1 MLMKIEN
8 CNHFKKIFADP
19 PREYSA
25 APFWFLN
32 DDMQPD
38 DLRSQLQKM
47 QEKGI
52 YECIVHPRKGLSV
65 AYLSEA
71 WFDRVGVILDEAKR
85 LGMKIWVY
93 DEQDWP
99 SGYAGGKVIAENP
112 EYAAQ
117 CLSMEKIIPVMGKP
131 IEIKDI
137 PGKKLVRVIAAWSNQ
152 KFYDITDQPNWA
164 SQTLCW
170 EVFVLRSEKCGHCPA
185 YSDQPYIDLL
195 NRDAVATFVRLTH
208 AEYKKR
214 FPEHWGSTIKGFFTD
229 EPGFYQNY
237 IYQTR
242 NLNTIPWTADFPR
255 FFKEQCGY
263 DLMLYI
269 GALWDD
275 MADLSRK
282 VRQDF
287 YRVFTRMYNEN
298 FFKQIY
304 DICDADGLKSI
315 GHLHMEEHLSNA
327 VQMEGSFLEDMRYLH
342 IPGIDRIDRKRP
354 RITEKLGSSA
364 MHLYGRERCFSES
377 YGCFGW
383 GLTLQEMKAEADWQM
398 VQGVNMLVPHAF
410 FSSIEGFRKTESPPS
425 LFYQNPYWEH
435 FDNFAHYIR
444 RLSFAL
450 SAGDYAADILVYYPI
465 TSCYEHFTP
474 LSHYPVDRLDEQ
486 LITLCNN
493 LQTGQLDFDFVDDS
507 ALAERAAQQGDR
519 LKIGNTAYRCVV
531 LPPISNLPLETLS
544 CLCSFAHKGGKV
556 ICTSDLPVHAAYPQ
570 DDGEFA
576 VLWSK
581 LTSNENCIR
590 ATIDTVEK
598 VCRNQKLGSLCLQ
611 TRDEKIK
618 YMHRI
623 LPDGQLFFVINE
635 GEQPVSHM
643 IQIRGAGE
651 AQLLDPVTGTVG
663 FLPSLQT
670 PDGLTIPLRLDSFG
684 SALILIRDKAAPI
697 QLSNWTVTLPD
708 GSISSVLGD
717 WQQLGLKDYSGKLCY
732 ETAFS
737 YAGNGAE
744 LDLGWVCDVAQ
755 VTVNGHT
762 LEAKC
767 WKPYRWDI
775 SPFLHQGEN
784 TLCVTV
790 YNTLAN
796 ELTEE
801 KAPSGLFGPVVLEEK

>member
-1 MLMKIEN
+1 MKIEN
-8 CNHFKKIFADP
+8 CNHLKTLFADP

-32 DDMQPD
+32 DDMKPEE
-38 DLRSQLQKM
+38 LRLQLQKM

-52 YECIVHPRKGLSV
+52 YECVVHPRKGLSV
-65 AYLSEA
+65 EYLSED
-71 WFDRVGVILDEAKR
+71 WFSGIRVILDEAKR
-85 LGMKIWVY
+85 LGMKIWIY

-99 SGYAGGKVIAENP
+99 SGYAGGKVIRENP

-131 IEIKDI
+131 IQVKQI

-164 SQTLCW
+164 SQSLCW
-170 EVFVLRSEKCGHCPA
+170 EVFVLRSENCGHCPA
-185 YSDQPYIDLL
+185 YSDQPYVDLL

-208 AEYKKR
+208 SEYKKR

-242 NLNTIPWTADFPR
+242 NLNTIPWTGDFPR
-255 FFKEQCGY
+255 YFMEQCGY

-275 MADLSRK
+275 MGDLSRK

-298 FFKQIY
+298 FFKQLH
-304 DICDADGLKSI
+304 DICDADGLQSI

-398 VQGVNMLVPHAF
+398 VQGINMLVPHAF

-435 FDNFAHYIR
+435 FENYAHYVR

-450 SAGDYAADILVYYPI
+450 SAGDYASDILVYYPI

-493 LQTGQLDFDFVDDS
+493 LQTGQFDFDFVDDS
-507 ALAERAAQQGDR
+507 ALAQRAVQQDDR
-519 LKIGNTAYRCVV
+519 LKIGNTAYRCVI
-531 LPPISNLPLETLS
+531 LPPVSNLPLETLS
-544 CLCSFAHKGGKV
+544 CLCRFVQAGGKV
-556 ICTSDLPVHAAYPQ
+556 ICTGNMPIHAAYPQ
-570 DDGEFA
+570 DDEEFSER
-576 VLWSK
+576 LK
-581 LTSNENCIR
+581 ELTANENCIF
-590 ATIDTVEK
+590 ATVGTVEQ
-598 VCRNQKLGSLCLQ
+598 VCRSQKLGSLCLQ

-623 LPDGQLFFVINE
+623 LPDGQLYFVINE
-635 GEQPVSHM
+635 DEKPVNHI
-643 IQIRGAGE
+643 IQVRGAGCAE
-651 AQLLDPVTGTVG
+651 RLDPVTGTAEQLAV
-663 FLPSLQT
+663 LQS
-670 PDGLTIPLRLDSFG
+670 PDGLTIPLALDGFG
-684 SALILIRDKAAPI
+684 SALILIRNQTAPV
-697 QLSNWTVTLPD
+697 QLCDWSVTLPD
-708 GSISSVLGD
+708 GSTASALGD
-717 WQQLGLKDYSGKLCY
+717 WQQLGLTDYSGTLVY
-732 ETAFS
+732 ETKFTFTGSSAW
-737 YAGNGAE
+737 
-744 LDLGWVCDVAQ
+744 LDLGKVCDVAQ
-755 VTVNGHT
+755 ITVNGHT
-762 LEAKC
+762 LGAKC
-767 WKPYRWDI
+767 WQPYRWDI
-775 SPFLHQGEN
+775 SRYLHQGEN
-784 TLCVTV
+784 SLQVAVT
-790 YNTLAN
+790 NTLAN
-796 ELTEE
+796 ALTEE
-801 KAPSGLFGPVVLEEK
+801 KAPSGLYGPVVLK